1 MLLLDFGSQRR
12 EFREEYS
19 EFSKNISRYFR
30 QNCLFFGSFSKVL
43 TGMLRNSPAAKRD
56 SSSLSRRQRI
66 SRFSSEN
73 MRESLNFKEELLVSL
88 LKGGKKASFL
98 RKIIRD
104 SEKLRAFLIIF
115 KVFRLVFC
123 VFFKGLRIF
132 LHNF

>member
-1 MLLLDFGSQRR
+1 
-12 EFREEYS
+12 
-19 EFSKNISRYFR
+19 
-30 QNCLFFGSFSKVL
+30 
-43 TGMLRNSPAAKRD
+43 MLRNSPAAKRD